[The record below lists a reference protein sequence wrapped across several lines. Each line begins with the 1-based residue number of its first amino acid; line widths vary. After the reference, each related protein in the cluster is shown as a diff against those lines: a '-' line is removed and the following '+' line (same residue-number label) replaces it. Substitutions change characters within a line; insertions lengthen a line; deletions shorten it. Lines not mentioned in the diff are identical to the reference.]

1 MSHLWRKTLYLLPP
15 SARDLTTT
23 YAEGVRG
30 MPLISIILS
39 LIIVGVILYLIT
51 LIPMDAKVKQI
62 IYVIAIL
69 AVVLWLVQV
78 LFGIGPGINLR

>member
-1 MSHLWRKTLYLLPP
+1 
-15 SARDLTTT
+15 
-23 YAEGVRG
+23 

-51 LIPMDAKVKQI
+51 LVPMDAKVKQI

-69 AVVLWLVQV
+69 AIVLWLVQV

>member
-1 MSHLWRKTLYLLPP
+1 
-15 SARDLTTT
+15 
-23 YAEGVRG
+23 